1 MVSSKDVQWRD
12 RGLAKWILGSLMKAG
27 QSGEALRV
35 AEVLIIV
42 GWGLNAPPSTG
53 EDVGMLMSE
62 SLHLD

>member
-1 MVSSKDVQWRD
+1 MDPGVTHESRPD
-12 RGLAKWILGSLMKAG
+12 
-27 QSGEALRV
+27 GEALRV

-53 EDVGMLMSE
+53 EDLGMLMSE